1 MGDNVTAIVDYDTL
15 NTAII
20 GYLHREDLDAEID
33 GFIQTA
39 HARIMR
45 DLRAPEMLVFG
56 QFTET
61 QITIGATGPIT
72 DGPFVIELPANYIDL
87 REISFG
93 INNGKR
99 NLKLVGRHQ
108 INRFQRAG
116 GKPAVYAL
124 MGGTIAAGPP
134 VLQVAPSGQPDTV
147 YDIWFYAELD
157 APAPGETSELIIRYP
172 YLYLYGALSEA
183 FTFTQDETGIAIS
196 GQTYIAEID
205 VVNNRSDLTRFGEA
219 PVMQV
224 IG

>member
-1 MGDNVTAIVDYDTL
+1 MTAIVDYDTL
-15 NTAII
+15 RQGVID
-20 GYLHREDLDAEID
+20 YLHRADLDDDID

-56 QFTET
+56 QFTEG
-61 QITIGATGPIT
+61 QITVGATGPVT
-72 DGPFVIELPANYIDL
+72 DAPFVILLPTGFIDL
-87 REISFG
+87 REISYSTG
-93 INNGKR
+93 SRRI

-108 INRFQRAG
+108 INRFQSAG
-116 GKPAVYAL
+116 GSPVVYSLLGGAVHGGEAL
-124 MGGTIAAGPP
+124 
-134 VLQVAPSGQPDTV
+134 LQVAPTGQPDTI
-147 YDIWFYAELD
+147 YDVWFYQEID
-157 APAPGETSELIIRYP
+157 APAPGTTNELITRYP

-196 GQTYIAEID
+196 SQTYIGEID